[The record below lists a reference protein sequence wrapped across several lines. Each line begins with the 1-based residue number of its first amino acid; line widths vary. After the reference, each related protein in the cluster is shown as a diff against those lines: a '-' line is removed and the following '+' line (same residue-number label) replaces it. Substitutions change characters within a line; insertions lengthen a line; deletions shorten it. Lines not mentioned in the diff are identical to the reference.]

1 MPTVSPVNIK
11 KQLSGTWKIS
21 EDLKK
26 EALLEIAESSDS
38 ETEELDFDAFE
49 LLIQGEVEY
58 NQSGKILYKFFMQM
72 FVSSDDV
79 NLRLRYYIQQEG
91 NWSYHESNAEISES
105 FTEVDVL
112 CLDEETEEVTNEN
125 PDIIEEFVPK
135 KMNDSS
141 FIESISKNE
150 VILRDK
156 ETGLKMCLTRACEY
170 R

>member
-1 MPTVSPVNIK
+1 MPTVSPINIK
-11 KQLSGTWKIS
+11 EKLSGTWEFS
-21 EDLKK
+21 ENLKN
-26 EALLEIAESSDS
+26 EAIFEVAESSDCDDL
-38 ETEELDFDAFE
+38 ELQ
-49 LLIQGEVEY
+49 IQGKVQY
-58 NQSGKILYKFFMQM
+58 SQSGKILYKFFMQM

-79 NLRLRYYIQQEG
+79 NIRLRYYIQQEG

-125 PDIIEEFVPK
+125 PDILEEFVPK

-156 ETGLKMCLTRACEY
+156 ETGLIMRLTRVSES
-170 R
+170 

>member
-1 MPTVSPVNIK
+1 MTTVSPLNIR

-26 EALLEIAESSDS
+26 EAILELAESIDS
-38 ETEELDFDAFE
+38 ETDELDFDAFE
-49 LLIQGEVEY
+49 LQIQGLVEY
-58 NQSGKILYKFFMQM
+58 SQSGKVLYKFFMQM
-72 FVSSDDV
+72 FVSSEDV

-91 NWSYHESNAEISES
+91 NWSYYESNAEITES
-105 FTEVDVL
+105 CTEVDVL

-125 PDIIEEFVPK
+125 PDILEEFVPK

-156 ETGLKMCLTRACEY
+156 ETGLMMRLNRACES
-170 R
+170 

>member
-1 MPTVSPVNIK
+1 MPIVSPINIE
-11 KQLSGTWKIS
+11 KQLLGTWKIS

-26 EALLEIAESSDS
+26 EAILEFAESIDSDVD
-38 ETEELDFDAFE
+38 ELDYDAFE
-49 LLIQGEVEY
+49 LQIQGEVEY
-58 NQSGKILYKFFMQM
+58 NQLGKVLYKFFMQM

-79 NLRLRYYIQQEG
+79 NIRLRYYIQQEG

-125 PDIIEEFVPK
+125 PDILEEFVPK

-156 ETGLKMCLTRACEY
+156 ETGLMMRLNRACES
-170 R
+170 

>member
-11 KQLSGTWKIS
+11 EQLSGTWKIS

-26 EALLEIAESSDS
+26 EAMLEIAESSDS
-38 ETEELDFDAFE
+38 EMDELDYDAFE
-49 LLIQGEVEY
+49 LQIQGKVEY
-58 NQSGKILYKFFMQM
+58 NQSGKVLYKFFMQM

-125 PDIIEEFVPK
+125 PDILEEFVPK

-156 ETGLKMCLTRACEY
+156 ETGLMMRLTRACES
-170 R
+170 

>member
-1 MPTVSPVNIK
+1 
-11 KQLSGTWKIS
+11 
-21 EDLKK
+21 
-26 EALLEIAESSDS
+26 
-38 ETEELDFDAFE
+38 
-49 LLIQGEVEY
+49 
-58 NQSGKILYKFFMQM
+58 M

-79 NLRLRYYIQQEG
+79 NIRLRYYIQQEG

-125 PDIIEEFVPK
+125 PDILEEFVPK

-150 VILRDK
+150 LILRDK
-156 ETGLKMCLTRACEY
+156 ETGLMMRLTRACES
-170 R
+170 

>member
-1 MPTVSPVNIK
+1 MPTVSPINTE
-11 KQLSGTWKIS
+11 KQLLGTWKIS

-26 EALLEIAESSDS
+26 EAILELAESIDS
-38 ETEELDFDAFE
+38 ETDELDFDAFE
-49 LLIQGEVEY
+49 LQIQGLVEY
-58 NQSGKILYKFFMQM
+58 SQSGKVLYKFFMQM
-72 FVSSDDV
+72 FVSSEDV

-125 PDIIEEFVPK
+125 PDILEEFVPG
-135 KMNDSS
+135 KMNDISL
-141 FIESISKNE
+141 IESISKNE

-156 ETGLKMCLTRACEY
+156 ETGLVTCLVRDSEF
-170 R
+170 

>member
-1 MPTVSPVNIK
+1 MSTVSPINIE
-11 KQLSGTWKIS
+11 KQLLGTWKIS

-26 EALLEIAESSDS
+26 EAILELVESVDS
-38 ETEELDFDAFE
+38 EVDELDYDAFE
-49 LLIQGEVEY
+49 LQIQGFVEY
-58 NQSGKILYKFFMQM
+58 SQSGKVLYKFFMQM
-72 FVSSDDV
+72 FVSSEDV

-112 CLDEETEEVTNEN
+112 CLDEETEEVTKEN
-125 PDIIEEFVPK
+125 PDILEEFVPK

-156 ETGLKMCLTRACEY
+156 ETGLVTCLVRDSEF
-170 R
+170 

>member
-26 EALLEIAESSDS
+26 EAMLEIAESSDS
-38 ETEELDFDAFE
+38 EMDELDFDAFE
-49 LLIQGEVEY
+49 LQIQGKVQY
-58 NQSGKILYKFFMQM
+58 RQSGKILYKFFMQI

-79 NLRLRYYIQQEG
+79 NIRLRYYIQQEG
-91 NWSYHESNAEISES
+91 NWSYHESNAEISEF

-125 PDIIEEFVPK
+125 PDILEEFVPK

-141 FIESISKNE
+141 FIESISKTE

-156 ETGLKMCLTRACEY
+156 ETGLVMRLTRACES
-170 R
+170 